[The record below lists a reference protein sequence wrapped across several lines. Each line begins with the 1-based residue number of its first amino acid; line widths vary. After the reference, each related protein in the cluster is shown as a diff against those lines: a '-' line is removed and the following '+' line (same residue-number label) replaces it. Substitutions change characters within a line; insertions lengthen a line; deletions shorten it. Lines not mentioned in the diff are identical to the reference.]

1 MDNKTV
7 DEIVQAAEKLQTVV
21 PVTSTGKYVGVL
33 LSLAIVVGAP
43 LTTAVFSQCQQRQQ
57 TLQAKHEINIK
68 QQQDKRKLQAEL
80 FTRVIGVA
88 EKATLQDPTS
98 MFQLGIIAQMVNEN
112 QKFFG
117 IELQDAEQQYRGMFD
132 RLAPIS
138 GLRKRL
144 AETNAIITTLK
155 RDLTNA
161 IAEEKKL
168 DAELVELR
176 ADIKALK
183 PEDQWRREPLTKQ
196 IHRKGREVYQ
206 HRIVRRFTTDRM
218 KVEENFHKFF
228 TTALEQQTKELS
240 NALTAVADAR
250 NKAQHKTLLLKA
262 LATKL
267 QNDPTNKSLW
277 RDFWDKIQ
285 DIAQDHDRLRGSIER
300 LQAELSSEQA
310 AHQTSEASLQLC
322 LQTCRKRPA
331 QPCVLQNTRSP
342 QIVVPRPAS
351 PDIGIPR
358 PSVPD
363 VPRPAAPQHI
373 PRKRT
378 AIDGLF

>member
-7 DEIVQAAEKLQTVV
+7 DEIVEAAEKLQTVV

-57 TLQAKHEINIK
+57 TLQAKHEVNIK

-98 MFQLGIIAQMVNEN
+98 MFQLGIIAQMVNAN
-112 QKFFG
+112 PSFFG

-144 AETNAIITTLK
+144 AETNAIMANLR
-155 RDLTNA
+155 RDLDA
-161 IAEEKKL
+161 AVKEEKKL
-168 DAELVELR
+168 DAEILELR
-176 ADIKALK
+176 DERKALK
-183 PEDQWRREPLTKQ
+183 PEDQWRRDGLVKQ
-196 IHRKGREVYQ
+196 IHRKEREIHQ
-206 HRIVRRFTTDRM
+206 HRTVRRFNTDRL
-218 KVEENFHKFF
+218 KVEENFLKFF
-228 TTALEQQTKELS
+228 TTALEQQTTEL
-240 NALTAVADAR
+240 NRALLSVAEAR
-250 NKAQHKTLLLKA
+250 DKAAHKTVVLKN

-267 QNDPTNKSLW
+267 RDKPNDEELW
-277 RDFWDKIQ
+277 KDFWEKIQ
-285 DIAQDHDRLRGSIER
+285 DITQDHDRLRGSIER
-300 LQAELSSEQA
+300 LQAELSSEQTF
-310 AHQTSEASLQLC
+310 HQTCEASLQLC
-322 LQTCRKRPA
+322 LQTCRKRMERPA
-331 QPCVLQNTRSP
+331 PAPTTA
-342 QIVVPRPAS
+342 PRPAS
-351 PDIGIPR
+351 KPTSRLTVTTPA
-358 PSVPD
+358 
-363 VPRPAAPQHI
+363 PRPAFRPSSVQ
-373 PRKRT
+373 RKRP